1 MDSGLWF
8 GQKPCLP
15 GVATDGPACAWR
27 APLDGGLG
35 LPVRLTVERKC
46 GWDVA
51 YLERVGMVGWPWQSS
66 PSLDGCAGSH
76 EQRDLPVEDGEDLGD
91 AGNDL
96 VQGGFGVLRSPCVS
110 GPSKGGSLE
119 IA

>member
-15 GVATDGPACAWR
+15 GVVTDGPACAWR

-51 YLERVGMVGWPWQSS
+51 YLERVGMVGWPAKSS

-96 VQGGFGVLRSPCVS
+96 LGVLRSPCVPD
-110 GPSKGGSLE
+110 PSMGGSLE
-119 IA
+119 IAKT